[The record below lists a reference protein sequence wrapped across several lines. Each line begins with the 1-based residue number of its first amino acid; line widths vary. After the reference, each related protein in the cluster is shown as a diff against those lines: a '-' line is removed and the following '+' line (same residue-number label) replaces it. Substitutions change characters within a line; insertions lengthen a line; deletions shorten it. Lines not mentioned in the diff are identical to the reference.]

1 MAVEQ
6 QNGGA
11 AHEEIEKRIKAL
23 NKKLKQIEGLK
34 EKGTDQL
41 DAEAQEK
48 VASEAALRKEVK
60 ELEAQKKN
68 GKRPAAAAAAAE
80 PPTPVAVEEAPAAP
94 EEPEPVVEEKAPEP
108 ELNDEEK
115 EKRAKGIR
123 KKLAQI
129 EKLKEKDFAS
139 LEPEAKAKVESEAEL
154 KKDLARLEGKA
165 EPVQAVVSK
174 DVGGLC
180 KIDSAEV
187 PSERQPHERLLAKDP
202 QAPTGLSAEA
212 LLRALAPEW
221 SAQPGRL
228 ERLAAE
234 RVKGGRDVARLDK
247 EDLRELGLG
256 MAERG
261 RVLDWARSLVRN
273 DAAAASNVVPEH
285 RGQADIW
292 RRISSGFNSPT
303 SARDGTCKDH
313 DSAWGEL
320 KADSRS
326 IILSPSWGS
335 ESPATWADSSSS
347 RSHGPLA

>member
-129 EKLKEKDFAS
+129 EKLKEKDFAG
-139 LEPEAKAKVESEAEL
+139 LDAEAKAKVESEAEL

-174 DVGGLC
+174 ASPNVATGG
-180 KIDSAEV
+180 
-187 PSERQPHERLLAKDP
+187 
-202 QAPTGLSAEA
+202 
-212 LLRALAPEW
+212 
-221 SAQPGRL
+221 
-228 ERLAAE
+228 
-234 RVKGGRDVARLDK
+234 
-247 EDLRELGLG
+247 
-256 MAERG
+256 
-261 RVLDWARSLVRN
+261 
-273 DAAAASNVVPEH
+273 AAAAAAAPVGKDPHGGNRAKALEAPPGDLGLLLDDETEKRYKALQKKLRDMCKLH
-285 RGQADIW
+285 DKEFDALDKLQKEKLTQEPGLIQDIQDINAKAQEALTKRRQA
-292 RRISSGFNSPT
+292 R
-303 SARDGTCKDH
+303 A
-313 DSAWGEL
+313 
-320 KADSRS
+320 
-326 IILSPSWGS
+326 
-335 ESPATWADSSSS
+335 
-347 RSHGPLA
+347 